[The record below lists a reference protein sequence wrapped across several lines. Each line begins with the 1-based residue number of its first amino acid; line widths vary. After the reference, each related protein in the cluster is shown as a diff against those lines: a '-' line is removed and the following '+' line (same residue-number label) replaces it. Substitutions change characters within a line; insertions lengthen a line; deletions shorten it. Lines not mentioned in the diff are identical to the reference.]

1 MEIGINRSTG
11 EVVDLPTSI
20 LRRHVA
26 MLGANGSGKTVA
38 AKVLIEE
45 ATLEGIPS
53 IIVDPQGD
61 LARFAQSGNS
71 DKISEMGGSIERLQ
85 KWKDKAEVRIWTPG
99 KSNGLQVC
107 LNPFSPPRGEY
118 KSSDDVQEA
127 WDLMA
132 SGFTALAGHDTENPR
147 SGKQVKSFLYE
158 LLIES
163 GKLNCLPTDFE
174 SLADLVLNPKKL
186 VEEGAEESKIEKLL
200 TGYIK
205 KSTREELSRTFNSF
219 DSGVTKI
226 LFSEGVPLDIE
237 TLIEPAEEGKVPV
250 NIFYLNSLGTEEN
263 RQSFVL
269 ELSRKINSWMLKQ
282 NAGKDEVRLLFFID
296 EVQKYLP
303 PDNKQKPK
311 PKDMLKL
318 LFEQGRKFGVS
329 CILATQSVSNVD
341 YKTLGQAHTI
351 FLGKFQLKQD
361 ISKIEDLLKESD
373 DHDSNLVDE
382 LPNLLQGEFQIST
395 LKEVSDGPIPI
406 KTRWLYTEHGKI
418 VTEEEVGHLTP
429 DYLRDWAN
437 EKSLSQNSEDMQLT
451 LPALVNGNKT
461 GFSSASEPF
470 ESHLM
475 GGLMLLKDPKDS
487 LSVMLGVTNLLTAFV
502 LLTTTFILGQ
512 AWIDGDN
519 SGWLLLVGS
528 LLSLMACV
536 ALVVETLLSDEK
548 LLVQRIRK
556 RARPMQYLILVWIWT
571 LWFGNQ
577 ADWFDL
583 LWASILV
590 DMAQTATTLFVVL
603 EISHR
608 LRLGRVQM
616 QLDWN
621 PMNMMKEAYHSL
633 KLMLS
638 ESELAVMR
646 ATSRQVMQ
654 SLQSLTEMVTVLVLG
669 LLIFDI
675 GPSADSL
682 WFDEIT
688 LRLFSIYALQI
699 AARGYVFSQ
708 RNA

>member
-1 MEIGINRSTG
+1 MEIGTNRVTG
-11 EVVDLPTSI
+11 ESVDLPTSI

-118 KSSDDVQEA
+118 KNSDDVQEA

-132 SGFTALAGHDTENPR
+132 SGFTALAGHDAENPR
-147 SGKQVKSFLYE
+147 SGKQVKSFLNE
-158 LLIES
+158 LLMES
-163 GKLNCLPTDFE
+163 AKFDCLPTNFE
-174 SLADLVLNPKKL
+174 SLANLVLDPKNL
-186 VEEGAEESKIEKLL
+186 IEEGAEESKIEKLL

-282 NAGKDEVRLLFFID
+282 NAAKDEVRLVLFVD

-303 PDNKQKPK
+303 PDNKPKPK

-373 DHDSNLVDE
+373 DHDSSLVDE

-406 KTRWLYTEHGKI
+406 KTRWLYTEHGQI
-418 VTEEEVGHLTP
+418 VTEEEVETFTP
-429 DYLRDWAN
+429 ESLRVWAN
-437 EKSLSQNSEDMQLT
+437 EKSLSTSSGDLQLA
-451 LPALVNGNKT
+451 LPFSDSKSVRGM
-461 GFSSASEPF
+461 SSANEPF

-475 GGLMLLKDPKDS
+475 GGLMLIKDSKDP
-487 LSVMLGVTNLLTAFV
+487 LSVMLGITNLLTAM
-502 LLTTTFILGQ
+502 LLLSTTYLLGQ
-512 AWIDGDN
+512 SWIEGDS
-519 SGWLLLVGS
+519 SGYLLLVGS
-528 LLSLMACV
+528 LLSLVACV
-536 ALVVETLLSDEK
+536 VLVIETLLADEK
-548 LLVQRIRK
+548 GLVKQVRK
-556 RARPMQYLILVWIWT
+556 RARPIQYAILMWVWL
-571 LWFGNQ
+571 LWFGNR
-577 ADWFDL
+577 ANWFDL
-583 LWASILV
+583 SSVSLLIDIVQTVAS
-590 DMAQTATTLFVVL
+590 LFVLL
-603 EISHR
+603 ELAHR
-608 LRLGRVQM
+608 IQLAKVEMQM
-616 QLDWN
+616 DWN
-621 PMNMMKEAYHSL
+621 PVSMMKEAYHSMKVL
-633 KLMLS
+633 LS
-638 ESELAVMR
+638 ESEIAAMR
-646 ATSRQVMQ
+646 ATSNQVMK
-654 SLQSLTEMVTVLVLG
+654 SLQLLTELFTIAILGMLV
-669 LLIFDI
+669 FDI
-675 GPSADSL
+675 SL
-682 WFDEIT
+682 STNSVLFDEII
-688 LRLFSIYALQI
+688 LRLFTVFALQLS
-699 AARGYVFSQ
+699 ARGFIVWQ
-708 RNA
+708 KA

>member
-1 MEIGINRSTG
+1 MEIGTNRVTG
-11 EVVDLPTSI
+11 EPVNLPTSI

-61 LARFAQSGNS
+61 LARFAQPGNP
-71 DKISEMGGSIERLQ
+71 DKISEMGGSKERLEE
-85 KWKDKAEVRIWTPG
+85 WRNNAEVRIWTPG

-118 KSSDDVQEA
+118 KNSDDIQEA

-147 SGKQVKSFLYE
+147 SGKQVKSFLNE

-163 GKLNCLPTDFE
+163 AKFDCLPTNFE
-174 SLADLVLNPKKL
+174 SLANLVLDPKVL
-186 VEEGAEESKIEKLL
+186 IEEGAEESKIEKLL
-200 TGYIK
+200 IGYIK

-237 TLIEPAEEGKVPV
+237 TLIEPAEKGKVPV

-282 NAGKDEVRLLFFID
+282 NAAEGEVRLLFFID

-303 PDNKQKPK
+303 PDNKTKPK
-311 PKDMLKL
+311 PKEMLKL

-373 DHDSNLVDE
+373 EHDSNLVEE
-382 LPNLLQGEFQIST
+382 LPNLVQGEFQIST

-418 VTEEEVGHLTP
+418 VTEEEVEKFTP

-437 EKSLSQNSEDMQLT
+437 KKSLSQNSEDMQLA
-451 LPALVNGNKT
+451 LPASVNSNKA
-461 GFSSASEPF
+461 GYSSASEPF

-475 GGLMLLKDPKDS
+475 GGLMLLKDPKDP

-502 LLTTTFILGQ
+502 LLATTFILGQ

-528 LLSLMACV
+528 LLSLVACV

-548 LLVQRIRK
+548 SLVQRIRK
-556 RARPMQYLILVWIWT
+556 RARPIQYLILVWIWV
-571 LWFGNQ
+571 LWFGNK
-577 ADWFDL
+577 AELFDL
-583 LWASILV
+583 SWASILV
-590 DMAQTATTLFVVL
+590 DMAQTVTTLFVVL
-603 EISHR
+603 EMSHR
-608 LRLGRVQM
+608 LSLGRLQM
-616 QLDWN
+616 QVDWN
-621 PMNMMKEAYHSL
+621 PVGMMKEAYHSL
-633 KLMLS
+633 KLMIS
-638 ESELAVMR
+638 ESEIAVMR
-646 ATSRQVMQ
+646 ATSTQVMK
-654 SLQSLTEMVTVLVLG
+654 SLQSLTEIVTVLILG
-669 LLIFDI
+669 LLIFEI
-675 GPSADSL
+675 GPAADSL
-682 WFDEIT
+682 LFNEIA
-688 LRLFSIYALQI
+688 LRLFSIYVLQI
-699 AARGYVFSQ
+699 CARGYVYSQ
-708 RNA
+708 KSA